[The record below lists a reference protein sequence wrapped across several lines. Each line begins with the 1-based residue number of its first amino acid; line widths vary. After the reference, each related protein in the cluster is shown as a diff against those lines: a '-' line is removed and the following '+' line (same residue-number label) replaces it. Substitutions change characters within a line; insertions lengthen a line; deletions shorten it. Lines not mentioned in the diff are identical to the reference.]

1 MTRAAVFLL
10 LGVVLAACTL
20 LNRPWRKAD
29 EYVAGLRC
37 NMSEAELRT
46 YSERYPQLKIRA
58 PGESGSLIAWKGN
71 TQILLWLGADGLIA
85 HQVTWTYPLTNFD
98 SQLKNDLC
106 KGMKYVELNL
116 VGNSV
121 LSGAAVWL
129 NDERVGE
136 LSRTGTFRFDVP
148 LGTHELRVK
157 RAGGGAWSKELRY
170 DESSAGDDRLPI
182 PDDAFGASDAD
193 PSR

>member
-1 MTRAAVFLL
+1 MIRAAVFLL
-10 LGVVLAACTL
+10 LGVVLAACSL

-46 YSERYPQLKIRA
+46 YSERYPQLEIRA
-58 PGESGSLIAWKGN
+58 PGESGLLSASKGN
-71 TQILLWLGADGLIA
+71 TRILLWLGADGLIA

-106 KGMKYVELNL
+106 TGMKYVDLSL
-116 VGNSV
+116 VGDSV

-129 NDERVGE
+129 NDVRVGE
-136 LSRTGTFRFDVP
+136 LSQTGTFRFDAP
-148 LGTHELRVK
+148 LGTHELRVE
-157 RAGGGAWSKELRY
+157 RAGGGSWSKELRY

-182 PDDAFGASDAD
+182 PDDPFGASGVD